1 MTGLRS
7 ILLIIFFSIAIG
19 ASAQIAKQPK
29 SAALANPP
37 SAAALKAAETMLLA
51 SGADKDFD
59 QNMSAMIDEY
69 AARVP
74 ADKLQQFKKTMRLFV
89 DKYCSWAV
97 LKNDFC
103 MMYAR
108 EFTEAELRQMVAFY
122 TSPTG
127 KKLLEKRPLLF
138 DTSALLG
145 RKAFNEHRAEM
156 EQMLQDALK

>member
-1 MTGLRS
+1 MKGLRT
-7 ILLIIFFSIAIG
+7 ILLITFFFIASG
-19 ASAQIAKQPK
+19 ASAQKANQAKSTSP
-29 SAALANPP
+29 ANLP

-59 QNMSAMIDEY
+59 QNMTAMIDEY

-74 ADKLQQFKKTMRLFV
+74 AEKLQQFKKTMQLFV

-97 LKNDFC
+97 LKNDFY

-108 EFTEAELRQMVAFY
+108 EFTEAELKQMVAFY
-122 TSPTG
+122 TGPTG

-138 DTSALLG
+138 QTSALLG

>member
-1 MTGLRS
+1 MTGLRT
-7 ILLIIFFSIAIG
+7 ILLITFLSIVAV
-19 ASAQIAKQPK
+19 ASAQTANQAKVASP
-29 SAALANPP
+29 ANPP

-74 ADKLQQFKKTMRLFV
+74 AEKLQQFKKAMQLFV

-97 LKNDFC
+97 LKNDFS
-103 MMYAR
+103 MIYAR

-122 TSPTG
+122 ASPTG

-138 DTSALLG
+138 QTSALLG

-156 EQMLQDALK
+156 EQMLQDVLK